1 MKDSKDFY
9 EGMGLKFLEPQN
21 QTEGIREYMELED
34 DFILRTFK
42 GVDSV
47 LDVGC
52 GEGRYVRKLAP
63 IVGKITGIDFSEQL
77 VALAKDS
84 TSTFNNVTILAGR
97 AEHLTTLVQETFTY
111 GLLAWNT
118 IGNIPQQLHQ
128 AIFDNLAKVVDK
140 KVFISTFKSN
150 QEVMDERLRYYD
162 KTGFKVESIDGNQV
176 ILEGGLHHANAY
188 PFSYFQELLE
198 SVGFSMETHDLG
210 FVGVM
215 IEGTKK

>member
-1 MKDSKDFY
+1 MKDSKEFY
-9 EGMGLKFLEPQN
+9 EGMGLKFLDPQN

-34 DFILRTFK
+34 DFILKTFE

-63 IVGKITGIDFSEQL
+63 MVGKITGIDFSEQL

-84 TSTFNNVTILAGR
+84 TSTFNNVTILNGR

-128 AIFDNLAKVVDK
+128 AIFDNLAKVVNK
-140 KVFISTFKSN
+140 KVFISTFKCN

-176 ILEGGLHHANAY
+176 ILEGGLHHANSY

-198 SVGFSMETHDLG
+198 SVGFSMKTHDLG

>member
-198 SVGFSMETHDLG
+198 SAGFSMETHDLG
-210 FVGVM
+210 WVGVM

>member
-1 MKDSKDFY
+1 MKDSKEFY
-9 EGMGLKFLEPQN
+9 EGMGLKFMDPQN

-34 DFILRTFK
+34 DFILKTFE

-52 GEGRYVRKLAP
+52 GEGRYIRKLAP
-63 IVGKITGIDFSEQL
+63 MVGKITGIDFSQYL

-84 TSTFNNVTILAGR
+84 TSTFNNVTIINGR
-97 AEHLTTLVQETFTY
+97 AEQLTTLVQETFTY

-128 AIFDNLAKVVDK
+128 AILDNLAKLVDK
-140 KVFISTFKSN
+140 KIFISTFKSN
-150 QEVMDERLRYYD
+150 QDVMDERLRYYA

-176 ILEGGLHHANAY
+176 ILEGGLHHANSY
-188 PFSYFQELLE
+188 SFSYFQELLE
-198 SVGFSMETHDLG
+198 SAGFSMKTHDLG

-215 IEGTKK
+215 IEGTKQ